1 MCGVEAFRLGQTA
14 LCRHQHHRP
23 WKSVIHTER
32 YRKSPQ
38 TTIVFAEPESP
49 TQSWSELEIEVP
61 KDQRPINELEQLKTS
76 FLYSWVRYLLTV
88 VGYYVV

>member
-1 MCGVEAFRLGQTA
+1 MCGVEAFRLGQTS
-14 LCRHQHHRP
+14 LHRHRQHGP
-23 WKSVIHTER
+23 WKSITHTER
-32 YRKSPQ
+32 YRKRTQ
-38 TTIVFAEPESP
+38 TTIVFAEPESA

-76 FLYSWVRYLLTV
+76 FLYSWVRSALTI